1 MANDRNASSAILGYS
16 YQFLHTIKDI
26 LESDSSTQ
34 FTIEGIEDLDVITS
48 AEKELIQYKYHGK
61 KKLTNSLL
69 AKPITLMFNHFLQ
82 SSSEVFIYKLFVK
95 GQQNNFEIS
104 VENFKKMFS
113 LAAAT
118 KHKLSDDKSQ
128 YYQDDE
134 KIQSFI
140 AKFELREVM
149 DFDTLQNM
157 VVQLICQKLNVSET
171 ESRFQ
176 IYPYAYKWINDKSRQ
191 MAEEQRKTST
201 ETFVREL
208 MKAKKRY
215 DFSLLQRLKG
225 EQEIVKVL
233 KENLKSLRIKKN
245 NSTHIF
251 VMNGQRNRNVAEFII
266 NLSKKFIFPGEN
278 ADIQVPIFVVE
289 DMDGLK
295 GRILEISK
303 QGKFGLVFND
313 GYEDYIFD
321 SNIFNRDLLIK
332 KCASG
337 KKILDSSFN
346 FKLISKEKYIQESH
360 NINLG
365 NSSYFFINESLDVEN
380 DIQTFIL
387 DNIEL
392 NNILSIF

>member
-1 MANDRNASSAILGYS
+1 
-16 YQFLHTIKDI
+16 
-26 LESDSSTQ
+26 
-34 FTIEGIEDLDVITS
+34 
-48 AEKELIQYKYHGK
+48 
-61 KKLTNSLL
+61 
-69 AKPITLMFNHFLQ
+69 
-82 SSSEVFIYKLFVK
+82 
-95 GQQNNFEIS
+95 
-104 VENFKKMFS
+104 
-113 LAAAT
+113 
-118 KHKLSDDKSQ
+118 
-128 YYQDDE
+128 
-134 KIQSFI
+134 
-140 AKFELREVM
+140 M

-303 QGKFGLVFND
+303 QG
-313 GYEDYIFD
+313 
-321 SNIFNRDLLIK
+321 
-332 KCASG
+332 
-337 KKILDSSFN
+337 
-346 FKLISKEKYIQESH
+346 
-360 NINLG
+360 
-365 NSSYFFINESLDVEN
+365 
-380 DIQTFIL
+380 
-387 DNIEL
+387 
-392 NNILSIF
+392 